1 MTDTQH
7 AIFDAWVRAAYQGTS
22 LLLQLQQASLE
33 ASLRF
38 LEAAGEANRRV
49 LDAWLGTAQQTQHTV
64 LEVAEQ
70 ATERV
75 AEQAAAVARQHEREL
90 QHEQDRVQSEHER
103 TDHERE
109 RQQRE
114 TERVQQQRQQ
124 AQEQQARDEPERP
137 AINVV
142 KREED
147 WAVIRENASRAT
159 GVFDTKRE
167 AVERARELA
176 KRDHAEVHIGTAAE
190 AEHTPEQNDKG
201 SKR

>member
-1 MTDTQH
+1 MARSAATILSPMTETQR
-7 AIFDAWVRAAYQGTS
+7 AIFGAWVRTAYQGTS
-22 LLLQLQQASLE
+22 LLLELQKARLE
-33 ASLRF
+33 VSLRF

-49 LDAWLGTAQQTQHTV
+49 FDAWLGTTQQIQRGV
-64 LEVAEQ
+64 FEVAEQ

-75 AEQAAAVARQHEREL
+75 AAQADVVARQHEREL
-90 QHEQDRVQSEHER
+90 QYEQGRLQREHER

-109 RQQRE
+109 RQ
-114 TERVQQQRQQ
+114 ERK
-124 AQEQQARDEPERP
+124 AERDEPERP

-142 KREED
+142 KREDD